1 EQVLS
6 VSRNGNN
13 AFFPKFESYEKR
25 IEIKDLF
32 QDINF
37 TGGILIEG
45 SHLSGFGDEQAPASI
60 QIYKQDTLFIKL
72 RSTNFSISPDH
83 IRSDYASVSIRYK
96 NDSIYHSG
104 LHMNFSKANK
114 LLSLSR
120 DDFGLTANPFY
131 DTYHQI
137 NIYVEA
143 VYWKLGEEKMSFDM
157 AMGRT
162 KSPAQFESV
171 HYFSKNRFNRLQGID
186 NENPLVKLKRYA
198 NDSYST
204 IIYFDEYAKYLKMPK
219 AQVKLLLLKLAHE
232 GFLLY
237 DAAHERA
244 KLGDKIDFYLDADAG
259 NIDSDVIRFESRPNR
274 NESNASL
281 AINNFDLQING
292 IDQIILSDSQ
302 NLIIEPTNRQ
312 IILKKNKDF
321 SFDGKV
327 TAGRL
332 SFASKQS
339 NFSYNEFKINMPAID
354 SLWFWVQGP
363 ALPDGR
369 SERKW
374 VQTAIRNL
382 NGELLIDHP
391 DNKSGLANRK
401 EYPIFNSKR
410 DAYVYYNKK
419 HILGG
424 VYRKEQFYF
433 HVNPFT
439 FSSLNTFN
447 TDDISFSGYL
457 ASGSIFPDIAQALT
471 VQEDY
476 SLGFTDTL
484 PEEGLMAYGNKGRF
498 FQEISLSNKGLR
510 GKGRLSFINSV
521 TQADD
526 FIFFPDSTQVIAQ
539 LFKLTPA
546 LLPNEFPE
554 ITGTKTKQ
562 IWYPNKET
570 MQIISTDSS
579 FKIYNNESRMNGEL
593 SLSPTKLTGKG
604 DIKIKTAVLSA
615 NLFTFKNKTIQAPK
629 ATFSAIG
636 NILKNYSALTDYE
649 QRTITFTSND
659 GTSKVDFPDNLYMC
673 YMDQATWY
681 MDKDITDYASS
692 LSKDQDSLNNLS
704 LRQLAD
710 TEYKGS
716 NFISLHPNQDSV
728 SFYSTRATFNSRDK
742 IIEAKGVHYLKI
754 ADAVI
759 FPENNRVTILK
770 QAEMIPL
777 ENSKIIANAVTKY
790 HEINNASVKILGRRS
805 YIGSGDYV
813 YIDKNF
819 VRHPIHFEEIKVD
832 SAYQTIA
839 QSEIFADDFF
849 TLSPEFYFRGY
860 AKLKA
865 SRKLLEFDGGFKNA
879 NACLKDQSWIKF
891 KSVIDPENLRIPVD
905 IQPIVPDISRQQ
917 KYAGFYYSDT
927 KKEIYPA
934 FFSNKTEYYDPDL
947 LRAHGFI
954 MYDEN
959 SKEFRISS
967 LEKLN
972 QAILPDDYLSL
983 NTTDCSTF
991 GEGEIKLNLNFQEL
1005 KMKNFGTIAI
1015 ANSPAH
1021 LRIGSAID
1029 FHFSNEALKRMAD
1042 QFLSTNGN
1050 AVDNNSN
1057 YYSKMIAGFLGIDET
1072 EQFMSQLIMGN
1083 LRRIPGQLQHTI
1095 MLNDLKL
1102 KWNSRIEAY
1111 ISQGDIGIETIG
1123 KYHIHALVKG
1133 KVEIKK
1139 SRIGNELTMYFE
1151 NNNHWYFFKY
1161 ANHVM
1166 QVLSSDEVFNDIIQS
1181 DVESKGEKNRLKK
1194 DRKTGKQ
1201 SPYRYILS
1209 KPYVKDDFLKQLNT
1223 N

>member
-1 EQVLS
+1 
-6 VSRNGNN
+6 
-13 AFFPKFESYEKR
+13 
-25 IEIKDLF
+25 
-32 QDINF
+32 
-37 TGGILIEG
+37 
-45 SHLSGFGDEQAPASI
+45 
-60 QIYKQDTLFIKL
+60 
-72 RSTNFSISPDH
+72 
-83 IRSDYASVSIRYK
+83 
-96 NDSIYHSG
+96 
-104 LHMNFSKANK
+104 M
-114 LLSLSR
+114 
-120 DDFGLTANPFY
+120 
-131 DTYHQI
+131 
-137 NIYVEA
+137 
-143 VYWKLGEEKMSFDM
+143 
-157 AMGRT
+157 
-162 KSPAQFESV
+162 
-171 HYFSKNRFNRLQGID
+171 QGID
-186 NENPLVKLKRYA
+186 NENPLVGLKRYA
-198 NDSYST
+198 NETYSD

-244 KLGDKIDFYLDADAG
+244 KLGNKIDFYLEANAG

-274 NESNASL
+274 NETNASL
-281 AINNFDLQING
+281 KISNFDLQING
-292 IDQIILSDSQ
+292 IDQIMLSDSQ

-312 IILKKNKDF
+312 IVLKKNKDF
-321 SFDGKV
+321 SFDGKI

-339 NFSYNEFKINMPAID
+339 NFSYNEFKLNMPSID
-354 SLWFWVQGP
+354 SLWFWVKGP
-363 ALPDGR
+363 AMPDGR

-374 VQTAIRNL
+374 VQTAIRDL

-391 DNKSGLANRK
+391 DNKSGLASRK

-419 HILGG
+419 NILGG
-424 VYRKEQFYF
+424 VYNKARFYF

-484 PEEGLMAYGNKGRF
+484 PAEGLMAYGNKGRF
-498 FQEISLSNKGLR
+498 FNEINLSNKGLR
-510 GKGRLSFINSV
+510 GKGKLTFINSS
-521 TQADD
+521 TEADD
-526 FIFFPDSTQVIAQ
+526 FVFFPDSTQVLAQ
-539 LFKLTPA
+539 SFELKA
-546 LLPNEFPE
+546 SLLPNEFPD
-554 ITGTKTKQ
+554 ISGNNTKQ
-562 IWYPNKET
+562 VWHPYKET
-570 MQIISTDSS
+570 MHIQSTDSS
-579 FKIYNNESRMNGEL
+579 FKMYNKESRMKGML
-593 SLSPTKLTGKG
+593 TLSPTKLTGKG
-604 DIKIKTAVLSA
+604 DIKIKEAILSA
-615 NLFTFKNKTIQAPK
+615 GLFTFKNKTIQAPK

-649 QRTITFTSND
+649 KRTITFTSTD
-659 GTSKVDFPDNLYMC
+659 GTSKVDFPDNMYMC

-692 LSKDQDSLNNLS
+692 QGSNPDSLNNLS

-716 NFISLHPNQDSV
+716 NFISLHPNQDSI
-728 SFYSTRATFNSRDK
+728 SFYSTTATFNSRDK
-742 IIEAKGVHYLKI
+742 RIEAKGVHYIKI

-759 FPENNRVTILK
+759 FPENNRITILK
-770 QAEMIPL
+770 HAEMLPL

-790 HEINNASVKILGRRS
+790 HEINNASIKILGRRS

-813 YIDKNF
+813 YIDKKF
-819 VRHPIHFEEIKVD
+819 VRHPIHFDEIKVD

-865 SRKLLEFDGGFKNA
+865 SRKLLEFDGGFKIA

-891 KSVIDPENLRIPVD
+891 KSVIDPEDLRIPVD

-917 KYAGFYYSDT
+917 KFVGFYYSDT

-934 FFSNKTEYYDPDL
+934 LFANKTEYYDPAL
-947 LRAHGFI
+947 LSAHGYI
-954 MYDEN
+954 KYDEN

-967 LEKLN
+967 MNKLS

-983 NTTDCSTF
+983 NTVNCSTY
-991 GEGEIKLNLNFQEL
+991 GEGEIKLNLHFPEL
-1005 KMKNFGTIAI
+1005 KMKNFGTITAG
-1015 ANSPAH
+1015 NTPVH
-1021 LRIGSAID
+1021 LRMGSAID
-1029 FHFSNEALKRMAD
+1029 FHFSNDALKRMAD
-1042 QFLSTNGN
+1042 QFLSGDRND
-1050 AVDNNSN
+1050 VDISSPF
-1057 YYSKMIAGFLGIDET
+1057 YSKMIAGFLGIDET

-1083 LRRIPGQLQHTI
+1083 LRRTPSQLQHTF

-1139 SRIGNELTMYFE
+1139 SRIGNEITLYFE
-1151 NNNHWYFFKY
+1151 NQNHWYFFKY

-1166 QVLSSDEVFNDIIQS
+1166 QVLSSDEVFNEIIQS
-1181 DVESKGEKNRLKK
+1181 DVESKSEKNRLKK

-1209 KPYVKDDFLKQLNT
+1209 KDYVKDDFLKQLNT